1 MEPIKRVIG
10 MGDTEVKE
18 KAVRRR
24 FDKEYKVRI
33 LEEVDRAE
41 GTRKVVEILRREG
54 IYRSQLDDWR
64 RKRAEGA
71 FGQDNVS
78 GKGSK
83 KLGPAKEMEK
93 LRRQVAGLE
102 KELLHARTIIG
113 IQKKVAS
120 LMGRPFKSDATPETK

>member
-10 MGDTEVKE
+10 LGDSEVKE

-24 FDKEYKVRI
+24 FDKEYKIRV

-64 RKRAEGA
+64 RKLAQGA
-71 FGQDNVS
+71 FGADKIPA
-78 GKGSK
+78 KGSK
-83 KLGPAKEMEK
+83 KLGRAKEMEK

-120 LMGRPFKSDATPETK
+120 LMGRPFKSDGTPETK

>member
-1 MEPIKRVIG
+1 MEPIKRVVG
-10 MGDTEVKE
+10 LGDSEVKE

-24 FDKEYKVRI
+24 FDKEYKLLI
-33 LEEVDRAE
+33 LEEVDRAV

-64 RKRAEGA
+64 RKRAQGA
-71 FGQDNVS
+71 FGSDKIPA
-78 GKGSK
+78 KGSK
-83 KLGPAKEMEK
+83 MVGPAKEMEK

-120 LMGRPFKSDATPETK
+120 LMGRPFKSDGTPETK

>member
-1 MEPIKRVIG
+1 VEPIKRVIG
-10 MGDTEVKE
+10 LGDSEVKE
-18 KAVRRR
+18 KAIRRR
-24 FDKEYKVRI
+24 FDKEYKIRV

-64 RKRAEGA
+64 RKRAQGA
-71 FGQDNVS
+71 FGADKIPA
-78 GKGSK
+78 KGSK

-120 LMGRPFKSDATPETK
+120 LMGRPFKSDGTPETK

>member
-1 MEPIKRVIG
+1 VEPIKRVIG
-10 MGDTEVKE
+10 MGDSEVKE

-24 FDKEYKVRI
+24 FDKEYKLRI

-41 GTRKVVEILRREG
+41 GTRTVVEILRREG

-64 RKRAEGA
+64 RKRAQGA
-71 FGQDNVS
+71 FGSDNIPA
-78 GKGSK
+78 KGSK
-83 KLGPAKEMEK
+83 KVGPAREMEK
-93 LRRQVAGLE
+93 LRRQVVGLE

-120 LMGRPFKSDATPETK
+120 LMGRPFKSDGTPETK

>member
-10 MGDTEVKE
+10 LGDSEVKE

-24 FDKEYKVRI
+24 FDKEYKLLI
-33 LEEVDRAE
+33 LEEVDRAV

-71 FGQDNVS
+71 FGQDKVLV
-78 GKGSK
+78 KGSK
-83 KLGPAKEMEK
+83 KIGPAKEMEK

-120 LMGRPFKSDATPETK
+120 LMGRPFKSDVTPETK